1 MKRFVLILL
10 LIVAAVVMAPFLL
23 EPDVPAPA
31 LQDLPWRI
39 EVHADGSS
47 TVFGVRL
54 GHSTLADAQA
64 RFGEEMELAVIAA
77 PGEAGDLE
85 AYIGR
90 FTAGV
95 LTGKLVLSADLPD
108 DSIRALRRGA
118 ASASPT
124 ATGALK
130 FRLAQAD
137 LQTALRA
144 SISVV
149 TFIPSVHIDPDTAER
164 RFGPPAERISDTN
177 GAEHW
182 LYPDRGLDLI
192 LHPEQKEVLQYVAP
206 KAFETL
212 TRPLRAAASGSP

>member
-10 LIVAAVVMAPFLL
+10 LIVAAVVTAPFLL
-23 EPDVPAPA
+23 EPDMPAPA
-31 LQDLPWRI
+31 LQDLPWRV
-39 EVHADGSS
+39 EVHADESS
-47 TVFGVRL
+47 TVFGLRL

-108 DSIRALRRGA
+108 DSVRALRRGA
-118 ASASPT
+118 ESASPT

-137 LQTALRA
+137 LQTTLKAPINAL
-144 SISVV
+144 
-149 TFIPSVHIDPDTAER
+149 TFVPSVNIDPETAER
-164 RFGPPAERISDTN
+164 RFGTPAERIADAN

-182 LYPDRGLDLI
+182 LYPDKGLDLI

-206 KAFETL
+206 KAFEAL
-212 TRPLRAAASGSP
+212 TGPLRAAAAGSP